1 MAASTVSKDSEG
13 IYTELASTQQDVYST
28 LGRTTLNSS
37 RAQHTEKRGQSS
49 HPYWL
54 AAVCLLSALLL
65 AATIA
70 LGVLYHKGTKCESTE
85 CSNTVRELVGLK
97 ANYSR
102 GIEEERRKNNRAFLS
117 MVEKH
122 FQFLEK
128 CCPVNSNE
136 RVCKPCP
143 QDWKL
148 FSSKCYYFSG
158 EEKSW
163 EDSRSDCLRQGADL
177 VVITSEEEQGFITNR
192 TREHPY
198 WIGLTDSKTEGV
210 WLWVDKTSP
219 QKWFWRSGE
228 PDDHYWPENE
238 TWGKEKDADCAV
250 TVPYENTWNDTY
262 CYSNAKFV
270 CETGALLL

>member
-28 LGRTTLNSS
+28 LGHTTLNSS
-37 RAQHTEKRGQSS
+37 RAQHTETEKRGQSS

-54 AAVCLLSALLL
+54 AAVCLLCALLL

-70 LGVLYHKGTKCESTE
+70 LGVLYQKGTKCESTE

-128 CCPVNSNE
+128 YCPVNSNE

-143 QDWKL
+143 QGWEL
-148 FSSKCYYFSG
+148 FSSKCYYFST

-163 EDSRSDCLRQGADL
+163 KDSHSDCLRQGADL
-177 VVITSEEEQGFITNR
+177 VIIESEEEQGFITNR

-198 WIGLTDSKTEGV
+198 WIGLTDSKTEGT
-210 WLWVDKTSP
+210 WLWVDKTLL

-228 PDDHYWPENE
+228 PDDHYWPGTE
-238 TWGKEKDADCAV
+238 TQSKEKDADCAV
-250 TVPYENTWNDTY
+250 TVPYENTWKDTR
-262 CYSNAKFV
+262 CFSFQV
-270 CETGALLL
+270 CL